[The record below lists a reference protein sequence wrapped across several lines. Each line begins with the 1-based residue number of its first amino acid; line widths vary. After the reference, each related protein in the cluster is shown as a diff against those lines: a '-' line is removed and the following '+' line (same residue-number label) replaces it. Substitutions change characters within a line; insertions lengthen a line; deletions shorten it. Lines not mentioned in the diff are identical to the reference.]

1 MKKYNFKLL
10 ICILLFLIF
19 VGITMAI
26 LLGSVNLSSREVW
39 KIVINKI
46 FDKNIFVPTWKKT
59 VEIIVWKLRMPRII
73 MSIIVGA
80 ALSLVGIL
88 MQALTKNSLA
98 DPYILGISSGASTGA
113 ILVMLLG
120 GGGILTVPFGA
131 FIFAIITS
139 IIVFFNASIKNFST
153 SKLVLTG
160 VAVSSLFSGI
170 TTFLV
175 MSAPRENEI
184 KSAIFWMVGSLSGS
198 DWNIVKISIGALIF
212 SYIIIFPFNK
222 ELNIMLMGDEMAITL
237 GVNIRKLRGIIVLVS
252 TLLTAFIVSNTG
264 IIGFVG
270 LVIPHISRGIVGSD
284 HKKLII
290 FSMLLGGLFLLLTDC
305 LARTLIKGQEIPIG
319 VITAILGAPFFL
331 WLIRKNSYKF
341 GGE

>member
-120 GGGILTVPFGA
+120 GGILTVPFGA
-131 FIFAIITS
+131 FIFAIITA